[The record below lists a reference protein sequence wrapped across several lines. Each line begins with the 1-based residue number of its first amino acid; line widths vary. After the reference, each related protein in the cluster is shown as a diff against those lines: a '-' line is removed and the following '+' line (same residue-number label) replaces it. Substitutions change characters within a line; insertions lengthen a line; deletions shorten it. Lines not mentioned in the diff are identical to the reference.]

1 MADQS
6 SFSRYN
12 IHFATLLLSSLAFSQ
27 AQAAVEVT
35 SGGTVSQ
42 DRIAAIHA
50 ESVGHS
56 LRNTNM
62 TVSDL
67 QELQRNSKRNADE
80 IASLNQTINAQ
91 AKLIEEFKRGAGSQS
106 LGNASDTSALKSK
119 IDEQNNKIEKLE
131 SQISTLKRSSE
142 SGANANDVSNLKREI
157 SSTQSDLKSLKST
170 VDSLSNRIK

>member
-1 MADQS
+1 
-6 SFSRYN
+6 
-12 IHFATLLLSSLAFSQ
+12 
-27 AQAAVEVT
+27 
-35 SGGTVSQ
+35 
-42 DRIAAIHA
+42 
-50 ESVGHS
+50 
-56 LRNTNM
+56 M

-80 IASLNQTINAQ
+80 IASLKQTINAQ